1 MTVPALFQPLTI
13 RGVTFPNR
21 IWLAPLCEYSA
32 KQDGIPT
39 DWHFVHLGSFA
50 VGRAGLVMAE
60 ATGINAVGRI
70 SPHDVG
76 IWNDEQVAAWT
87 RITDFIHS
95 QGVVAGIQLAHAGR
109 KGSTAPGWGADYEN
123 STPRDRGGW
132 QTVAPSAIAFGEYDA
147 PVELDAAGIDDIVTD
162 WVSAA
167 KRALVAGF
175 DVIEIHAA
183 HGYLLHQFLSP
194 ITNERT
200 DDYGGSLDNR
210 ARLLRRVVRG
220 VREAVG
226 DTVPVFVRVSATD
239 WDERGITVTDV
250 ATVAG
255 WVHDDGADLIDT
267 STGGIAPGIPIP
279 LGPGYQ
285 VEFADTIR
293 RTAEIPTNAV
303 GLITLP
309 EQANEIVESGKAD
322 AVMLGR
328 EMMRD
333 PNFALRASTALGYK
347 LPYWPAQYLR
357 AQP

>member
-13 RGVTFPNR
+13 RGVTFLNR

-76 IWNDEQVAAWT
+76 IWNDEQVSAWA

-123 STPRDRGGW
+123 STPRDQGGW
-132 QTVAPSAIAFGEYDA
+132 QTVAPSAIAFGEYEA
-147 PVELDAAGIDDIVTD
+147 PAELDAAGIDDVVSD
-162 WVSAA
+162 WVAAA
-167 KRALVAGF
+167 KRAVAAGF
-175 DVIEIHAA
+175 DVIEVHAA

-239 WDERGITVTDV
+239 WDERGITVEDV

-255 WVHDDGADLIDT
+255 WVHEDGADLVDT
-267 STGGIAPGIPIP
+267 SSGGIAPGIPIP
-279 LGPGYQ
+279 TGPGYQ

-333 PNFALRASTALGYK
+333 PHFALRASTALGYK
-347 LPYWPAQYLR
+347 LPYWPDQYLR

>member
-1 MTVPALFQPLTI
+1 MSVPALFQPFTI
-13 RGVTFPNR
+13 RGVTFRNR
-21 IWLAPLCEYSA
+21 IWLSPLCEYSA
-32 KQDGIPT
+32 GLDGVPT
-39 DWHFVHLGSFA
+39 DWHLVHLGSFA
-50 VGRAGLVMAE
+50 IGRAGLVMAE

-76 IWNDEQVAAWT
+76 IWNDDQVTMWK

-95 QGVVAGIQLAHAGR
+95 QGVAAGIQLAHAGR
-109 KGSTAPGWGADYEN
+109 KASTAPGWGADYEN

-132 QTVAPSAIAFGEYDA
+132 QTVAPSALAFGAYDV
-147 PVELDAAGIDDIVTD
+147 PVELDADGIDGIVAD
-162 WVSAA
+162 WVAA
-167 KRALVAGF
+167 AQRSLVAGF
-175 DVIEIHAA
+175 DVVEIHAA

-194 ITNERT
+194 IANERT
-200 DDYGGSLDNR
+200 DEYGGSLENR

-226 DTVPVFVRVSATD
+226 EDFPVFVRLSATD
-239 WDERGITVTDV
+239 WDERGISVTDV

-255 WVHDDGADLIDT
+255 WVHEDGADLIDT
-267 STGGIAPGIPIP
+267 STGGIAPGIHIP
-279 LGPGYQ
+279 TGPGYQ

-303 GLITLP
+303 GQITLP
-309 EQANEIVESGKAD
+309 EQANDIVESGQAD

-328 EMMRD
+328 ELMRD
-333 PNFALRASTALGYK
+333 PHFVLRASTALGYT
-347 LPYWPAQYLR
+347 LPYWPDQYLR